1 VEVALVCQERLQLF
15 HGICLNFD
23 RGYEM
28 LLVNLGMLLRIGRLR
43 SPRRRDP
50 KSEGSVRTT
59 SLGIL
64 EILTGSQVFRFTKL

>member
-1 VEVALVCQERLQLF
+1 MEVALVCQERLQLF
-15 HGICLNFD
+15 DEDCLNFG

-28 LLVNLGMLLRIGRLR
+28 LLVNLDMLLRIGRLR

-50 KSEGSVRTT
+50 KSEGSVRKT

-64 EILTGSQVFRFTKL
+64 EILTGSEVCFAI